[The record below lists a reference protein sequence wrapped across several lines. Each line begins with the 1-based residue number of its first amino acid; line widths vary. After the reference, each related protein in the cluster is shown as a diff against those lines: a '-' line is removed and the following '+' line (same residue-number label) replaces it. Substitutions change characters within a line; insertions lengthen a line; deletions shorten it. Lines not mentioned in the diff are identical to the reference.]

1 MSTEELDELIIK
13 YTKLVGKV
21 AHANYDDVDNDIPKL
36 IKIRE
41 EIDRRLKY
49 LDYILYKCGQ
59 SINKSYTIN
68 LKKAEKFLTRR

>member
-1 MSTEELDELIIK
+1 MSEPHELLVK
-13 YTKLVGKV
+13 YK
-21 AHANYDDVDNDIPKL
+21 HAKHKGIEAQVED
-36 IKIRE
+36 
-41 EIDRRLKY
+41 EIDRHLKY